1 MKPEIRNLKSARCVA
16 RRGIYTPVSELLRQ
30 CGWLSVR
37 QLVFYHSTIL
47 IYKTLQTT
55 FPKYIH
61 DKLIG
66 EFSYNTRLAA
76 SEVINVGA
84 EFQAKLAL
92 TEKSFLNRSVLW
104 FNQLPIEI
112 RKIDKIEAFKKN
124 LKLWVLVNISLN

>member
-1 MKPEIRNLKSARCVA
+1 M
-16 RRGIYTPVSELLRQ
+16 
-30 CGWLSVR
+30 
-37 QLVFYHSTIL
+37 

-84 EFQAKLAL
+84 EFKAKLAL